1 MKITQQKGT
10 ISFYPILEEVWQ
22 GKAKKIHKVDFFI
35 CIING
40 KLILGS
46 FEEEGLEIW
55 QLKITL

>member
-1 MKITQQKGT
+1 MKISQQKGT

-55 QLKITL
+55 QL